1 MIHRLHEFFESDEG
15 QLSMSR
21 LLCFMSFFPASY
33 VFVIRQTDDM
43 MLYFLG
49 AFVLGYIGGKGADV
63 YAGRKVSKN
72 DPAPKLVDE

>member
-1 MIHRLHEFFESDEG
+1 
-15 QLSMSR
+15 MSR

-49 AFVLGYIGGKGADV
+49 AFVLGYVGGKGADV
-63 YAGRKVSKN
+63 YAQRKAAQNV
-72 DPAPKLVDE
+72 DDAPRLDNPE